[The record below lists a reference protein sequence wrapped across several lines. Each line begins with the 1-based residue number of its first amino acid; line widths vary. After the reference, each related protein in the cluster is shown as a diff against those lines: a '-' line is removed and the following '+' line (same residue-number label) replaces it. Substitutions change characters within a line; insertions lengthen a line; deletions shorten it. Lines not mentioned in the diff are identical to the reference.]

1 MLLNFPRKSNAA
13 FKYCSLLL
21 FAAANLSA
29 STTLGVTV
37 NTSALAADVSGQ
49 PFSLAFELVD
59 GGGVGNG
66 NNAAVLSNFDFGGG
80 TALFPASIFGNGV
93 MGDATQSVQLTDIDS
108 FEYFEQGFIPGSSL
122 SFNLDLTSNL
132 EDGPIQDE
140 LFFWILDNTETPLT
154 TSASD
159 GLNELASFTVS
170 SPDPLISVAHTFS
183 MPAIPDPNIGSA
195 APEPAA
201 FWLGGLALMFM
212 LLRSGRA
219 KRGAIAA

>member
-1 MLLNFPRKSNAA
+1 MGLSKF
-13 FKYCSLLL
+13 CSLFLL
-21 FAAANLSA
+21 LAAANLSA

-132 EDGPIQDE
+132 EDGPVQDE
-140 LFFWILDNTETPLT
+140 LVFWILDNTETPLI
-154 TSASD
+154 TSAND

-170 SPDPLISVAHTFS
+170 SPGPRISVADT
-183 MPAIPDPNIGSA
+183 IGS
-195 APEPAA
+195 
-201 FWLGGLALMFM
+201 
-212 LLRSGRA
+212 
-219 KRGAIAA
+219 